1 MKPVCIM
8 AAVLLALP
16 ASAQQP
22 SSPTPAF
29 SVTVADAPDGRF
41 APSQYAA
48 SHGCKGENISPAI
61 AWHGAPADAK
71 SFAVTIFDPDAPGNG
86 FWHWLASGIPA
97 TTKGLEAGVSH
108 SPALTAL
115 GVSEGIN
122 DFGAA
127 GYGGPCPPEGQDHR
141 YLVTVYALGV
151 ETLSLPATA
160 TPAEQ
165 QAAIKASAIARA
177 ETTIRA
183 AR

>member
-1 MKPVCIM
+1 MKPAWILASV
-8 AAVLLALP
+8 VLALP
-16 ASAQQP
+16 ACAQQASNP
-22 SSPTPAF
+22 QSF
-29 SVTVADAPDGRF
+29 SVAVTDAQGGRF
-41 APSQYAA
+41 TSAQYAA
-48 SHGCKGENISPAI
+48 GHGCSGENISPAI
-61 AWHGAPADAK
+61 TWQGAPANAK

-115 GVSEGIN
+115 GVSEGLN

-141 YLVTVYALGV
+141 YVVTVYALGA

-160 TPAEQ
+160 MPAEMKS
-165 QAAIKASAIARA
+165 AIKANTIARA

>member
-1 MKPVCIM
+1 MKPAWIM
-8 AAVLLALP
+8 AAVALALP
-16 ASAQQP
+16 ACAQQASNP
-22 SSPTPAF
+22 QTF
-29 SVTVADAPDGRF
+29 SVAVTDAKSGRF
-41 APSQYAA
+41 MSAQYAA
-48 SHGCKGENISPAI
+48 SHGCSGENISPAI
-61 AWHGAPADAK
+61 AWQGAPANTK

-122 DFGAA
+122 DFGAS

-141 YLVTVYALGV
+141 YVVTVYALGV

-160 TPAEQ
+160 TPAEL
-165 QAAIKASAIARA
+165 QAAIKTSTIAAA